1 MEITQD
7 DLRQARKLAGEAM
20 DRRERRFM
28 QKYGRATNDA
38 LLAYLRQL
46 ARELGFT
53 PDANDVVCVQF
64 LKNRLGDWNSILEQ
78 AGLSPSSVQ
87 ERDGLPTAFEREVQR
102 QLYYH
107 QQAVR
112 QLEEQEENFVSQHF
126 DDSDEEIL
134 AYLQECAKRIKRAP
148 TICEV
153 IGGEYIKER
162 FGGWGQALSLAG
174 LSQAPANPPKRWHR
188 QIYLDELRRQ
198 REIGM
203 ETRREAKKVI
213 YVPPNSAE
221 R

>member
-1 MEITQD
+1 MSVTQD
-7 DLRQARKLAGEAM
+7 DLRQARKLATEAM
-20 DRRERRFM
+20 ARRERRFM
-28 QKYGRATNDA
+28 RKYGQATNDA

-53 PDANDVVCVQF
+53 PDVCDVVCVNF
-64 LKNRLGDWNSILEQ
+64 LKKRLGDWNTILAQ
-78 AGLSPSSVQ
+78 AGLSPCTEQ
-87 ERDGLPTAFEREVQR
+87 ERANVPAAFEREVQR

-107 QQAVR
+107 QQTVVWLA
-112 QLEEQEENFVSQHF
+112 EQEKDFASLHF
-126 DDSDEEIL
+126 EDSDEELL
-134 AYLQECAKRIKRAP
+134 AYLQDCAKRIKRSP

-162 FGGWGQALSLAG
+162 FGGWGQALALAG
-174 LSQAPANPPKRWHR
+174 LPQAPANPPKRWHR

-213 YVPPNSAE
+213 YVPPDLAE
-221 R
+221 C